1 MKDYSLFTLD
11 NGLRVVHSYDPM
23 TAMVAVDVLYNV
35 GSRDERDSLTGLAH
49 LLEHMMFG
57 GSVNIPDFDAA
68 IERAG
73 GTDNAWTSED
83 FTNYYDYAPA
93 VNLDTLLW
101 LESDRML
108 SLAFTQDNLEVQR
121 AVVIEEFK
129 QTHLNTP
136 YGDFTRLLREQL
148 YRSHPYRH
156 ITIGSEIGHIE
167 RITLDDVKEFFF
179 SHYGPDNAVLSVV
192 GNVTLEEVKR
202 KAEYWFGGIER
213 RGEPQ
218 RHYEP
223 EPPVEAPR
231 SLRVRREC
239 PSTRVAV
246 AYPMGPWGSKDYY
259 EGDLL
264 TDLLA
269 AGRSGLF
276 RGELVRDH
284 GIFAQADASVS
295 GHAEPGYLMLQ
306 GLLTDNSDAAAER
319 AVELLTETASRLKE
333 HVGARELER
342 ALAGKECQMEFGRTV
357 LVNRAEQLAEAV
369 MRGVRPDGEMDI
381 YRHITPADLQDA
393 ATRIMDPTR
402 AVTLIYQPV

>member
-1 MKDYSLFTLD
+1 MKDYNLFTLD
-11 NGLRVVHSYDPM
+11 NGLRVVHSYNPM

-35 GSRDERDSLTGLAH
+35 GSRDERDDLTGLAH
-49 LLEHMMFG
+49 LLEHLMFG
-57 GSVNIPDFDAA
+57 GSVNIPDYDAA

-73 GTDNAWTSED
+73 GSNNAWTSED

-93 VNLDTLLW
+93 INLDTLLW

-108 SLAFTQDNLEVQR
+108 SLAFSNENLEVQR

-136 YGDFTRLLREQL
+136 YGDFGALLREQL
-148 YRSHPYRH
+148 YHVHPYRH

-167 RITLDDVKEFFF
+167 RITLDDVKEFFY
-179 SHYGPDNAVLSVV
+179 SHYAPNNAVVSVV
-192 GNVTLEEVKR
+192 GNVTLEEVRDKVN
-202 KAEYWFGGIER
+202 YWFGGIDR
-213 RGEPQ
+213 RPVAPRLYG
-218 RHYEP
+218 P
-223 EPPVEAPR
+223 EPRIEAPR
-231 SLRVRREC
+231 SLKVRREC

-246 AYPMGPWGSKDYY
+246 AYPMGPWGSRDFY

-306 GLLTDNSDAAAER
+306 GLLTDNSDEAASR

-333 HVGARELER
+333 HVGASELGR
-342 ALAGKECQMEFGRTV
+342 ALAGKECQMEFGRTM
-357 LVNRAEQLAEAV
+357 LINRAEQLAEAV
-369 MRGVRPDGEMDI
+369 MKGVEPDSEMEL
-381 YRHITPADLQDA
+381 YRAITPGELQAA
-393 ATRIMDPTR
+393 ATRIMDPSR
-402 AVTLIYQPV
+402 AVTLIYQPR